1 MFINNKPVGAA
12 FRALSHWSA
21 AKMRFLPGLWCSF
34 ERMWLKNCPKNSD
47 EFLLHFCFFFIF
59 FYRFQWKGAFLMLFF
74 FFCSPNMPRCCK
86 QDFFCP
92 PHRKRTAAVWTHS
105 LIFLKGSIFLSFSMC
120 FFKAFEKRLS
130 VKGPLVAHWSITLWT
145 WWSEVWLPKH
155 VASCNPINL
164 LWSLTLQCVG
174 SISY

>member
-1 MFINNKPVGAA
+1 MQHLGHFHTDPLQKCDFYRDCGAVLKGCDSKTAPKTRTSFCCIFA
-12 FRALSHWSA
+12 F
-21 AKMRFLPGLWCSF
+21 FL
-34 ERMWLKNCPKNSD
+34 
-47 EFLLHFCFFFIF
+47 FFFI
-59 FYRFQWKGAFLMLFF
+59 AFNEKAHFWWFF
-74 FFCSPNMPRCCK
+74 FFRSPNMARCCK

-92 PHRKRTAAVWTHS
+92 PHRKRTAPVWTHS

-164 LWSLTLQCVG
+164 LWSLILQCVG